1 MYLSMNQTR
10 KHILNPKQANVFTHT
25 GKRGKEKPMKL
36 YEINEAILNCV
47 DPETGEADV
56 EKLDELIMMRDEK
69 LENLALWVKD
79 LKAELENLKE
89 STISEKINA
98 IVEKALA
105 DHKINQATADKLKA
119 DYKSNVE
126 GLQALIDAMPAHNTI
141 SSQLK
146 AEVPEKYKGKTWN
159 DLYKSG
165 ELADIKKNYP
175 EFYKEL
181 KEAHEK

>member
-1 MYLSMNQTR
+1 M
-10 KHILNPKQANVFTHT
+10 
-25 GKRGKEKPMKL
+25 KEIAIPV
-36 YEINEAILNCV
+36 EAL
-47 DPETGEADV
+47 
-56 EKLDELIMMRDEK
+56 
-69 LENLALWVKD
+69 LALSLPNLVADSKPEQVLEVIRDLAAKAAKVEGLETEVKD

-126 GLQALIDAMPAHNTI
+126 GLQALIDAMPAQNTI